1 MRRLGIDKWSLRRR
15 AWMQFR
21 VAGFCCLL
29 GTFLFLC
36 LAFAVPAWAG
46 SSWTESTD
54 PGLDLAQSQLTQGLN
69 QSIEGA
75 GMLAGGLFSG
85 TLDTVN
91 SLEDGLRSAL
101 QPSTETNETVPS
113 KANPQMRSTHPVS
126 APSAGGS
133 GVCSL
138 VNDLASGLL
147 GAVNDLVDGLN
158 SALQPLNG
166 IAAADSDASTAAALR
181 YDVTAAL
188 AALSDPPRP
197 DNQPAGVSRL
207 PGNNAV
213 TGSKE
218 RRPEEPPSAPFPPA
232 ELLSCFGSNSGSSTT
247 ASGTSSTASNG
258 GNSQAG
264 ITTDLMNPVQL
275 PLTGY
280 ISEIPDPLRLPPFIV
295 LFSPPG

>member
-101 QPSTETNETVPS
+101 QPSTG
-113 KANPQMRSTHPVS
+113 ANNA
-126 APSAGGS
+126 APSAKSPRACSACTPSTTEDAGVGS
-133 GVCSL
+133 
-138 VNDLASGLL
+138 
-147 GAVNDLVDGLN
+147 
-158 SALQPLNG
+158 
-166 IAAADSDASTAAALR
+166 
-181 YDVTAAL
+181 
-188 AALSDPPRP
+188 
-197 DNQPAGVSRL
+197 PAGGL
-207 PGNNAV
+207 
-213 TGSKE
+213 
-218 RRPEEPPSAPFPPA
+218 F
-232 ELLSCFGSNSGSSTT
+232 
-247 ASGTSSTASNG
+247 SGTLDTV
-258 GNSQAG
+258 NSLEDG
-264 ITTDLMNPVQL
+264 
-275 PLTGY
+275 
-280 ISEIPDPLRLPPFIV
+280 
-295 LFSPPG
+295 